1 MFFSHKIIRIIDLLI
16 ITISYHCILKSSRN
30 DKSQAD
36 EDLAKTLESAP
47 DSAKYPN
54 VHKWYNTV
62 TGGDDD
68 VDLFAEETE
77 EEKLANQQRAEKLK
91 EEQKK
96 KEPVLRSA
104 VVLDVKPYGSDTGL
118 YLWLSIC
125 LIHSNISFP
134 IDLAELE
141 KMIREIQMEG
151 LEWKASETPEMAFGV
166 KKLRIMCYIVDNL
179 VSIDADVIPK
189 IEDMEDHVQS
199 VDIHSFTKL

>member
-1 MFFSHKIIRIIDLLI
+1 MMITFFATESKQMSSFDLTTEEGLAQFESHLNNNKFVNG
-16 ITISYHCILKSSRN
+16 N

-104 VVLDVKPYGSDTGL
+104 VVLDVKPYGSDT
-118 YLWLSIC
+118 
-125 LIHSNISFP
+125 
-134 IDLAELE
+134 DLAELE